1 MRMQIERLAAMQFRA
16 LSRYYS
22 SRRRRHRPGLDPA
35 RGTLNGFVIGA
46 VLWVGI
52 FLLTLL
58 VLR

>member
-1 MRMQIERLAAMQFRA
+1 MMTITRLANLQSRF
-16 LSRYYS
+16 LSKYYGG
-22 SRRRRHRPGLDPA
+22 RRHRHRPGLDPA

-46 VLWVGI
+46 ALWVGI